1 MRYDFSFPH
10 AILLMSIKY
19 CFAVLYSRIFTGN
32 TSLNETQVPQ
42 LPYLFV
48 RCSMFF
54 DDVRIT
60 LYFGTFELRIEST
73 LQLDF
78 DFARHCDR
86 LFIAS
91 QLRKLVC

>member
-1 MRYDFSFPH
+1 
-10 AILLMSIKY
+10 
-19 CFAVLYSRIFTGN
+19 
-32 TSLNETQVPQ
+32 
-42 LPYLFV
+42 
-48 RCSMFF
+48 MFF

-86 LFIAS
+86 LFTAS